1 MRENLRFNDFLADMG
16 LLRFQIDD
24 VPVGSDNPR
33 SLDEAALH
41 VAADLQISEQ
51 EELRI
56 VAGFRVIER
65 RAQELPRLRGAD
77 QMWCDLY
84 AWPSPMLVHHCRR
97 NSSMESGLGHQEPH
111 YTRGSMTRSA
121 RCITIQC

>member
-1 MRENLRFNDFLADMG
+1 MRENLRFDDFLADMG

-24 VPVGSDNPR
+24 VSVGADNTR

-41 VAADLQISEQ
+41 VAADFQITEQ

-65 RAQELPRLRGAD
+65 R
-77 QMWCDLY
+77 
-84 AWPSPMLVHHCRR
+84 
-97 NSSMESGLGHQEPH
+97 
-111 YTRGSMTRSA
+111 T
-121 RCITIQC
+121 